1 MIIKAILI
9 GLVVILIVV
18 IAMSYHVNKEGF
30 DDITAAASSASD
42 GAASIIPASATQT
55 VQPIPATGTPTVQP
69 VPATGTPT
77 TPGAPVIP
85 ATGTPTVQP
94 IPATGTP
101 SAPATPARVDIVP
114 EVTISGV
121 GYDALTLQQRADL
134 LRDIQKTVRNDI
146 LANRAMKPIISG
158 ETRQSKDT
166 DATAQ
171 GQEYESSCHKDTEYR
186 CPKNPDG
193 SCPPLPDM
201 SQYIKKDAIPCWGC
215 SLDY

>member
-1 MIIKAILI
+1 MIIKATLI

-18 IAMSYHVNKEGF
+18 VAMSYYTNKEGF
-30 DDITAAASSASD
+30 DDITAAAT
-42 GAASIIPASATQT
+42 GAIPVAATQT

-69 VPATGTPT
+69 
-77 TPGAPVIP
+77 IP

-101 SAPATPARVDIVP
+101 TVQPTPATPARVDIVP
-114 EVTISGV
+114 EVSISGV

-146 LANRAMKPIISG
+146 LANRATKPIISG
-158 ETRQSKDT
+158 ETRHSKDT

-193 SCPPLPDM
+193 SCPPVPDM
-201 SQYIKKDAIPCWGC
+201 SEYIKKDSIPCWGC

>member
-1 MIIKAILI
+1 MIIKATLI

-18 IAMSYHVNKEGF
+18 VSMSYYVNKEGF
-30 DDITAAASSASD
+30 DNITAAA
-42 GAASIIPASATQT
+42 IPAIPANATQT

-69 VPATGTPT
+69 IPATGAPT
-77 TPGAPVIP
+77 VQPIP

-94 IPATGTP
+94 IPATGAPT

-114 EVTISGV
+114 EVSISGV

-146 LANRAMKPIISG
+146 LANRATKQIISG
-158 ETRQSKDT
+158 ETRHSKDT

-193 SCPPLPDM
+193 SCPPVPDM
-201 SQYIKKDAIPCWGC
+201 SEYIKKDSIPCWGC